1 MSNANVNTQTDSI
14 LWYNV
19 GDFGLMGYAVPNW
32 SDDVATNNVTIREL
46 VDLAGQNLSLVMHGD
61 DARLRTPPSMNTI
74 LRIHALYVRM
84 GSILQSRARRDADIL
99 FESTHSTPALEVF
112 RVYPV
117 PYFKVR
123 NAWLKRWGE
132 LVLRC
137 IGEMM
142 QHSENTRSDEITIH
156 FAEVVGKY
164 LNRIYI
170 NMATELFG
178 VLRAEAEKPGFL
190 LTDAQL
196 AAYNPSAFVTSTER
210 IDTVAPM
217 REIFTEDTLF
227 VIRSGI
233 LVTQL
238 PSLTPYPADVLAGV
252 GITNPD
258 LTAAGSTATVATPT
272 PAIVMPVSNGV

>member
-1 MSNANVNTQTDSI
+1 MPNTNTDSI

-19 GDFGLMGYAVPNW
+19 GNFGTMGYAVPNW

-61 DARLRTPPSMNTI
+61 DARLRTPPSINTI
-74 LRIHALYVRM
+74 LRVHALYVRL
-84 GSILQSRARRDADIL
+84 GSILQSRARKDSDLL

-164 LNRIYI
+164 MNRIYI

-178 VLRAEAEKPGFL
+178 ISRADAEKPGFL
-190 LTDAQL
+190 LTEAQL
-196 AAYNPSAFVTSTER
+196 GAYNPSAMVTSTER

-217 REIFTEDTLF
+217 REILTEDALF

-238 PSLTPYPADVLAGV
+238 PNLVPYPADVLAGV
-252 GITNPD
+252 GLTNPD
-258 LTAAGSTATVATPT
+258 LTAAGSTTTSTAAAPS
-272 PAIVMPVSNGV
+272 IVMPVSNGV

>member
-1 MSNANVNTQTDSI
+1 MNTQTDSI

-19 GDFGLMGYAVPNW
+19 GDFGPMGYAVANW

-46 VDLAGQNLSLVMHGD
+46 VDLVGSNLSLIMHHD
-61 DARLRTPPSMNTI
+61 DARLRMPPSMNTI
-74 LRIHALYVRM
+74 RRIHQLYVRV
-84 GSILQSRARRDADIL
+84 GSILQARARADNDLL

-123 NAWLKRWGE
+123 NAWLKRWCE
-132 LVLRC
+132 LALRC

-142 QHSENTRSDEITIH
+142 QHSENSRSDEITIH
-156 FAEVVGKY
+156 FAGLVGKY
-164 LNRIYI
+164 MKRIYD
-170 NMATELFG
+170 NMAAELFN
-178 VLRAEAEKPGFL
+178 VPRSETEKSTFL

-196 AAYNPSAFVTSTER
+196 SAYNPSAFVTSTER

-217 REIFTEDTLF
+217 REILTEDTLF
-227 VIRSGI
+227 VVRNGI

-238 PSLTPYPADVLAGV
+238 SNLGPYPADVLSGV
-252 GITNPD
+252 GIVNPD
-258 LTAAGSTATVATPT
+258 LSSSSTVSGSTATTIASGPT
-272 PAIVMPVSNGV
+272 VDMPVARP

>member
-1 MSNANVNTQTDSI
+1 MANTQTDSI

-46 VDLAGQNLSLVMHGD
+46 VDLAGQNLSLIMHGD

-74 LRIHALYVRM
+74 RRIHSLYVRI
-84 GSILQSRARRDADIL
+84 GTILQGRAKKDSDIL
-99 FESTHSTPALEVF
+99 FEAVHSTPALEVF

-123 NAWLKRWGE
+123 SPWLKRWCE

-142 QHSENTRSDEITIH
+142 QHSENTRPDEITIR
-156 FAEVVGKY
+156 FAETVGKY
-164 LNRIYI
+164 MARIYI

-178 VLRAEAEKPGFL
+178 VARADAEKPGFVL
-190 LTDAQL
+190 SNEQL
-196 AAYNPSAFVTSTER
+196 GSYNPSAFVTSTER

-217 REIFTEDTLF
+217 REILTEDSLT

-238 PSLTPYPADVLAGV
+238 PNLMPYPAEVLAGV
-252 GITNPD
+252 GITNAD
-258 LTAAGSTATVATPT
+258 LQVAGSQSAATS
-272 PAIVMPVSNGV
+272 PAPSVVMPVPGTV

>member
-1 MSNANVNTQTDSI
+1 MPAINTDSI

-19 GDFGLMGYAVPNW
+19 GDFGTMGYAVPNW

-46 VDLAGQNLSLVMHGD
+46 VDLVGQNLSLVMHGD

-74 LRIHALYVRM
+74 QRVHNLYVRT
-84 GSILQSRARRDADIL
+84 GSILQGRARKDSDLL

-123 NAWLKRWGE
+123 SAWLKRWCE

-142 QHSENTRSDEITIH
+142 QHSENSRSDEITIH

-164 LNRIYI
+164 MARIYI

-178 VLRAEAEKPGFL
+178 VSRADAEKPGFL
-190 LTDAQL
+190 LTPEQL
-196 AAYNPSAFVTSTER
+196 GAYNPSVFVTSTER

-217 REIFTEDTLF
+217 REILTEDAMV

-238 PSLTPYPADVLAGV
+238 PNLVPYPADVLAGV
-252 GITNPD
+252 GISNPD
-258 LTAAGSTATVATPT
+258 LQVAGTTPTGSATATPSV
-272 PAIVMPVSNGV
+272 VMPVPTTV